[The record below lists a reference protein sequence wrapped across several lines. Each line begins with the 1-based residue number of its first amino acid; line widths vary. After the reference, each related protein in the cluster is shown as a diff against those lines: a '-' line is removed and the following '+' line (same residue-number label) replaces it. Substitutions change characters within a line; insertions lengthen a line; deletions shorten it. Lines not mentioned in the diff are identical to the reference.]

1 MEFLCDL
8 ASKIRKKYQETYLS
22 NKISCQSR
30 KELISAKKKG
40 NDMLPNYHVLFFKK
54 TALQDPALDRSV
66 TFLSLA
72 VQGFLNFIRKDQF
85 HLMST

>member
-1 MEFLCDL
+1 
-8 ASKIRKKYQETYLS
+8 
-22 NKISCQSR
+22 
-30 KELISAKKKG
+30 
-40 NDMLPNYHVLFFKK
+40 MLPNYHVLFFKK
-54 TALQDPALDRSV
+54 KALQDPALDRSV